1 MKIPTFSIGSTS
13 SNGGLLSNCL
23 IFLPLKNSSRDKKS
37 HGTSAVARKS
47 GFDQR
52 TKILPPTGTSWRINE
67 TKKQKGGSVGTATKM
82 VGNIYSH
89 HYGSMRRMSGIF
101 TYMDVSLKKA
111 AKWHI
116 LTIGSM
122 YGIFRYLHENHK
134 NQPNLGIWIYHTWK
148 R

>member
-23 IFLPLKNSSRDKKS
+23 IFLPLKNSSRDKNLMAPQQWLANQDS
-37 HGTSAVARKS
+37 TSEQKYDLQQV
-47 GFDQR
+47 
-52 TKILPPTGTSWRINE
+52 PP
-67 TKKQKGGSVGTATKM
+67 GGSTKLQTKRWK
-82 VGNIYSH
+82 
-89 HYGSMRRMSGIF
+89 RRNCNKNGWKHIFPSLRIHETDGGIF